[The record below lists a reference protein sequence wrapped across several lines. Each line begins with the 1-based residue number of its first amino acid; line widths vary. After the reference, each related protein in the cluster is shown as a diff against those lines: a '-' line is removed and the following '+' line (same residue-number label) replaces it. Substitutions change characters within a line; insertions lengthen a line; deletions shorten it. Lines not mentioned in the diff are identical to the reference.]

1 MSEKDILNVFCIS
14 EEEEEELRAI
24 EEKAER
30 DGEGL
35 SESNIVAD

>member
-35 SESNIVAD
+35 GESWISE